1 MATDSVL
8 EDPALI
14 ALMEAAMARPA
25 FREGFAQ
32 VSRGLLAMVPPQATL
47 EAMGRSVLP
56 FMQALALHDRARVNQ
71 LLNEAHRSAVSTQQE
86 PTEEEV
92 AALADAVRDF
102 TSSQAGFIPRRWQM
116 QAFVYF
122 CGLVWVLALMQVS
135 FQSETAD
142 AFLDEFA
149 EKLPFAAPVVYAAHL
164 AWKRYASGPEDE
176 DDADGQEHDSN

>member
-1 MATDSVL
+1 MATDPVL

-14 ALMEAAMARPA
+14 ALVEAATARPA

-56 FMQALALHDRARVNQ
+56 LVLALAHHDRARVNQ
-71 LLNEAHRSAVSTQQE
+71 LLNEAYQAAVSTRQE
-86 PTEEEV
+86 PDEEEV
-92 AALADAVRDF
+92 AALADAVREF
-102 TSSQAGFIPRRWQM
+102 TSSQAGFMPRSWQK

-122 CGLVWVLALMQVS
+122 CGLVWVLSLMQVS

-142 AFLDEFA
+142 AVLDEFA
-149 EKLPFAAPVVYAAHL
+149 EKLPYAAPVLYAAHL
-164 AWKRYASGPEDE
+164 AWERYAPRPEE
-176 DDADGQEHDSN
+176 EDADGREPDSN